1 MPLSLVLFRS
11 SFIQDA
17 RAVIDKAHQV
27 GAHVILDIYQGA
39 GVIPI
44 DLTALGADF
53 AVGGSVKW
61 LCGGPGA
68 GYLYVRPDLGRTLEP
83 AFIGWAAHADPFS
96 FEAAA
101 IRYADPPERFQS
113 GTPNVPALYA
123 ARAGYEIVAGIGVD
137 AIREKSLGLTRRLI
151 ERASAAGYRV
161 NTPTADAERAGAV
174 IVDVPDGYA
183 VTQRA
188 HPPRGDRRLPAG
200 RRDPLLAALLQYG
213 SGNRV
218 RHGRADG
225 DCGGARVMRRAT
237 AGAGV
242 LREAR
247 RGRSGGCR
255 WLFAVVPQPLQ
266 GAEKR
271 AGGFV
276 ADHLAAPRIR
286 NHVARGL
293 AKGALFCHFGPHRC
307 DSSRK
312 PHATLS

>member
-27 GAHVILDIYQGA
+27 GAHVILDIYQWA

-68 GYLYVRPDLGRTLEP
+68 GYLYVRPDLGRTSNPPSSAGPRMPTRLRSKP
-83 AFIGWAAHADPFS
+83 RP
-96 FEAAA
+96 

-183 VTQRA
+183 VTQELI
-188 HPPRGDRRLPAG
+188 RREVIVDYRP
-200 RRDPLLAALLQYG
+200 
-213 SGNRV
+213 
-218 RHGRADG
+218 
-225 DCGGARVMRRAT
+225 
-237 AGAGV
+237 GAGS
-242 LREAR
+242 ASR
-247 RGRSGGCR
+247 RTST
-255 WLFAVVPQPLQ
+255 
-266 GAEKR
+266 
-271 AGGFV
+271 
-276 ADHLAAPRIR
+276 IR
-286 NHVARGL
+286 QR
-293 AKGALFCHFGPHRC
+293 K
-307 DSSRK
+307 SST
-312 PHATLS
+312 PWTY